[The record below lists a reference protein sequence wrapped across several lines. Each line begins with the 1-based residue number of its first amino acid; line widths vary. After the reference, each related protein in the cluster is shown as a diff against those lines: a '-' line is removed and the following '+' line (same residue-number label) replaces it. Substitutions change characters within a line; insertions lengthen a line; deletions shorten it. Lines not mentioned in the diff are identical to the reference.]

1 MTDIAA
7 MLDAYPTGLG
17 GIDHDALVLCVQEC
31 LNCGQTCTACADAC
45 LAEPDR
51 SELARCVGTALV
63 CADIVDVTS
72 RTVMRTSARDDAV
85 LRSLLPTCVEAC
97 RACYEECRRHA
108 LDHEHCRVCADACHR
123 CAHACRNL
131 LASLR

>member
-17 GIDHDALVLCVQEC
+17 GIDHDALVLCVQ
-31 LNCGQTCTACADAC
+31 
-45 LAEPDR
+45 
-51 SELARCVGTALV
+51 
-63 CADIVDVTS
+63 
-72 RTVMRTSARDDAV
+72 
-85 LRSLLPTCVEAC
+85 
-97 RACYEECRRHA
+97 ECRRHA